1 MVRSSTSELSA
12 SALERSHVGGVSEEP
27 SLQELASSDYQLVAG
42 PTPSMGRGGQYPAAF
57 VIDTHSHDRDQLL
70 YPGTGMMTVNTAHG
84 AWLLPPERALWIPA
98 GIHHS
103 VSMVGAVSTRSLFTD
118 PGLQVR
124 SSPQCQVVRVSP
136 LLHELLGTAYE
147 TRDMPDDLRKN
158 LLMSILMMEI
168 RRAPVEALPLAIPRA
183 KLLATKCQKYLA
195 NPTPHETID
204 AWCDELAMS
213 RRAFTRLF
221 RRETGQSF
229 ASWRQQACLFAALP
243 RLAAG
248 ETVTAVAFGLGYSS
262 TAAFTSMFRRVLG
275 VTPRNYFNHDQSPS
289 ADLNAEPGHSA
300 AA

>member
-1 MVRSSTSELSA
+1 M
-12 SALERSHVGGVSEEP
+12 
-27 SLQELASSDYQLVAG
+27 ASSPMREAFTPPARGAGVIWGAEEDPFQDFAGSDYMLVAG
-42 PTPSMGRGGQYPAAF
+42 PIPSTGHGGKYPPAF
-57 VIDTHSHDRDQLL
+57 TVDTHSHDRDQLL
-70 YPGTGMMTVNTAHG
+70 YPGTGMMTVTTAHG

-98 GIHHS
+98 GIDHS

-124 SSPQCQVVRVSP
+124 RSLHCEVVRVSP
-136 LLHELLGTAYE
+136 LLHELLGTAY
-147 TRDMPDDLRKN
+147 DMREKPDDLRKKM
-158 LLMSILMMEI
+158 LMSILMMEI
-168 RRAPVEALPLAIPRA
+168 RRAPVEALSLAIPRA
-183 KLLATKCQKYLA
+183 KMLAMKCQKYLA

-248 ETVTAVAFGLGYSS
+248 ETVTAVAFSLGYSS

-275 VTPRNYFNHDQSPS
+275 VTPRNYFGGDEAPLNGSGAFPPAQS
-289 ADLNAEPGHSA
+289 
-300 AA
+300 